1 MGSGIME
8 DRQFAI
14 ETPVGSIVSDSGD
27 HLTDVVTVLGVIII
41 LYLGKKLMGYV
52 TKRIGR

>member
-1 MGSGIME
+1 ME

>member
-1 MGSGIME
+1 ME

-27 HLTDVVTVLGVIII
+27 HLTDVVTVLGVV
-41 LYLGKKLMGYV
+41 LVLFVGKKIISYLV
-52 TKRIGR
+52 RR

>member
-27 HLTDVVTVLGVIII
+27 HLTDVVTVLGVV
-41 LYLGKKLMGYV
+41 LVLFVGKKIISYLV
-52 TKRIGR
+52 RR